1 MVSPDWGSLMRRALA
16 LAELGRYGA
25 SPNPL
30 VGAVMVARDGEVV
43 GEGAHR
49 RFGGPHAEVEAL
61 LAAGERARGG
71 TLVVTLEP
79 CAHFGKTPPC
89 VDAITAAGV
98 AAVVAGTRDPNP
110 TVDGAGVAPR
120 RGRGIAVF
128 EGVEEAACRDLI
140 RRFLHWK
147 RTGAPWVTLKMGM
160 TIDGKLAAQGGRA
173 QAISGA
179 AARRAGYALR
189 EEHDAVLVGV
199 DTVLADDPKLG
210 RHLGL
215 NPDPHVRRV
224 VLDSRLRTPPRAAL
238 LADDPGSVVICCCPN
253 ADGDRREA
261 LASAGASVVEVA
273 ADESGRCS
281 PAAVLRWLSGQGVG
295 SVLVEGGGEVHFS
308 FLRAGVAQEL
318 VAFIAPVVLGGRA
331 AVPAVGGAGF
341 ASPEEGVRLRF
352 RRVER
357 VGEDVMI
364 AAEIVGV

>member
-1 MVSPDWGSLMRRALA
+1 MGSPDWGTLMRRAVA

-30 VGAVMVARDGEVV
+30 VGALVVARDGEVV

-71 TLVVTLEP
+71 TVVVTLEP
-79 CAHFGKTPPC
+79 CAHHGKTPPC
-89 VDAITAAGV
+89 VDAIVAAGV
-98 AAVVAGTRDPNP
+98 ATVVAGTRDPNP
-110 TVDGAGVAPR
+110 SVDGAGVAALR
-120 RGRGIAVF
+120 ARGIAVF

-147 RTGAPWVTLKMGM
+147 RTGVPWVTLKMGM
-160 TIDGKLAAQGGRA
+160 TIDGKLATPGGRA

-189 EEHDAVLVGV
+189 EELDAVLVGIG
-199 DTVLADDPKLG
+199 TVLADNPRLG

-215 NPDPHVRRV
+215 NPNPHVRRV
-224 VLDSRLRTPPRAAL
+224 VLDSRLRTPPQAAL
-238 LADDPGSVVICCCPN
+238 LATDPGGAVVCCVPG
-253 ADGDRREA
+253 ADAARREA
-261 LASAGASVVEVA
+261 LVRAGATVVEVT
-273 ADESGRCS
+273 ADETGGCD
-281 PAAVLRWLSGQGVG
+281 PAAVLRWLSSQGVG

-318 VAFIAPVVLGGRA
+318 VAFIAPLVLGGRS

-341 ASPEEGVRLRF
+341 PSPEGGVRLRF

-357 VGEDVMI
+357 AGEDVMV
-364 AAEIVGV
+364 AAEILGV